1 MVTTST
7 QYDNDEVTV
16 CAAVGIY
23 FTHDDDIVLALILLF
38 AFSWVGTSL
47 FTMKEILL
55 VVEVV
60 SAWRD
65 EQGGSSFTQIGIYRR
80 LIYNKILCL

>member
-38 AFSWVGTSL
+38 AFSSVGTS
-47 FTMKEILL
+47 
-55 VVEVV
+55 
-60 SAWRD
+60 
-65 EQGGSSFTQIGIYRR
+65 
-80 LIYNKILCL
+80 